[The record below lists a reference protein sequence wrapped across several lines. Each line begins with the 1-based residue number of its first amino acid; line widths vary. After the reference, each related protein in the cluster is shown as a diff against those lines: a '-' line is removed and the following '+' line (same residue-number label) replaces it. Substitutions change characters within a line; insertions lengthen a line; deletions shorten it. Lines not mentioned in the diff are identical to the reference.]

1 MDFSFKKYIDLG
13 SRALPRVV
21 TAGSWVTSG
30 FISHIKRI
38 SSQRRLWVSLTELAG
53 IILVTFGISFW
64 SVPSALIVGGLV
76 LAVAIEMRPAPR
88 ARVPRLLPPIDLMRR
103 QAESA
108 AMVINQERLGL
119 GFIEPNVVDN
129 LSADECERL
138 ILAARSLGVKT

>member
-21 TAGSWVTSG
+21 TAGSWVTSR

-88 ARVPRLLPPIDLMRR
+88 VRVPRLLPPIDLMRR